1 MGGSFWYGEDAL
13 RGVGFARVLPVQA
26 CCTGFS
32 YFCFARGTAMVTVT
46 LGVS

>member
-1 MGGSFWYGEDAL
+1 MGGSFWYGGDAL
-13 RGVGFARVLPVQA
+13 RGVDFARVLPVQE
-26 CCTGFS
+26 CCTVLS